1 MLYLKF
7 TSVLF
12 SQALCLGNATVT
24 VDFTHWSEFSTLS
37 SHMYEQVLCCS
48 EVLLKDIELNR
59 LFLYWKLVSSNC
71 LYLSP
76 NFIHYIWNLFIS
88 SFGAKDNSSV
98 QVIMEVLVW
107 ISDVFFIQSF
117 VTMIQWTSI
126 IRKTNYFFILL

>member
-1 MLYLKF
+1 MLSLKF
-7 TSVLF
+7 TSVLCC
-12 SQALCLGNATVT
+12 QALCLGNATVT

-37 SHMYEQVLCCS
+37 SHLHQQVLYCW

-71 LYLSP
+71 LYLSS

-88 SFGAKDNSSV
+88 SFGVKDNSSV

-107 ISDVFFIQSF
+107 ISDIFLIKPF
-117 VTMIQWTSI
+117 VTMIQWTNI